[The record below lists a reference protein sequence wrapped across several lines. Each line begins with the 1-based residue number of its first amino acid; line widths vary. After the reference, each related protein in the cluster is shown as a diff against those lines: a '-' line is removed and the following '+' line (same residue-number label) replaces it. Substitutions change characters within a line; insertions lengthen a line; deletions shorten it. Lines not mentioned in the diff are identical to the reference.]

1 MFGSLRKM
9 SSAASASGAGGAGGP
24 SRAAGGP
31 GKRGRLASF
40 SDAAPA
46 QKKSSSEVL
55 LPAEAPIVFDVHPYG
70 SSAENHITGW
80 PAGLP
85 CWQVQVVHSAYP
97 SMTAFFLQ
105 AFDAFLKDAAHEEG
119 SPKSLKEFQEMCF
132 FRAQITRVDADA
144 ANVPLVPWRLAI
156 YIAGRSEALTDMLK
170 LLMAYANHRAQ
181 NPHMRDRKPFPDPA
195 VQKFEMY
202 LGAGCPSA
210 AATISN
216 ADNVQMFR
224 DRNLHKWSEAAG
236 PVGNKYLFMDLEVEV
251 TGALALGW
259 RGRTWP
265 LRNAFDAAEIP
276 LMSDGA
282 GGFVRVLK
290 GDRAAIAN
298 QADRQKIIDLVTS
311 GLNNFPTI
319 LLAESIPE
327 VGEKASDEDV
337 YAAARDFLAMLRAVP
352 HVLVKEIARQENVEE
367 TAGQQGEL
375 GKESD
380 KEKDDLEAQRRHSAR
395 AEPGSAFLLPA
406 ALCEAALA
414 KFSNQCTWCSADGM
428 QAQCAAGERQRKLL
442 GSAVDAGSN
451 DRQCFRFAP
460 ADPDIFD
467 LASRRRPVDH
477 QKEIVEGY
485 FEEALARG
493 RARAD
498 FGADEVAD
506 DSWEIHKGDVR
517 NRYHSERGSLAIHL
531 VEKVEGAKCTEDEF
545 AEFYQLY
552 DAQTDDGEPMLD
564 RGGIMRCIG
573 KDKTRYGEFAAKVR
587 DMGAATRARGRRPQK
602 LKVAMQ
608 EFLEK
613 QKDEPQSATQDDARR
628 AEFAARAEPHT
639 GRLTFKPG
647 ADGAVEC
654 VLTEEQKALVREML
668 SERASTMEYLFSRGN
683 VCACFG
689 IQIRKY
695 RALLAAAGADPR
707 QDLQKTSGLVL
718 EEEAADRSGDPSVQY
733 EKSWLRWAK
742 ELSLDSP
749 SVVCFAC
756 GVKVSKHHCKSECP
770 SDLIAQTLREDA
782 SEITPHICDYCVR
795 AEDRGARVSRDAI
808 DTGNTPEPLRGLTR
822 HEERLLQLVETNV
835 VMVHAPKGGTATAKG
850 GTFVAPLE
858 APRACEV
865 LGGAS
870 MEITDG
876 VLWLRP
882 RGVPPGWA
890 VPVRAQKLLD
900 ALKWLA
906 KNNAYY
912 RDFSVLGQATAAIKA
927 LETKLAEKL
936 ADDRQAIDPEAE
948 AAAQGAF
955 EGDAT
960 YFTAGG
966 PAPVGAV
973 VGDLQKNRESAEI
986 RPLTEALAFP
996 TLFPGGEGSCP
1007 EELRFS
1013 SYAWRRLLDCK
1024 TKFQD
1029 NPDYTFYQL
1038 ETWFRKRL
1046 SSATSVFVGKREVP
1060 GREAAERRAYA
1071 VQGKVPGTTAFLGQ
1085 KRTHCAQMMRQLGRP
1100 DFFLTLTSH
1109 ERQPH
1114 MLAACVKA
1122 QLYNDSPGLP
1132 LDRVEKTVAAQV
1144 LAYTNDQEHK
1154 WDGSPQCD
1162 ETIKGTNAAAA
1173 ACESGSETRRTGM
1186 TALQL
1191 CQKFPADVE
1200 REWNRQLERFLSWI
1214 TEARKTKGESC
1225 PPFPKPTLLRGTE
1238 AADGDEAPTGAKDVG
1253 YMDLLQGDVKWDCWD
1268 GNLDEAPPFVA
1279 QDFVSRVEWQKR
1291 GFPHAHMLLWV
1302 GDWGAERD
1310 ARLAAEEVAQPH
1322 PDAAPPVAGDSIWR
1336 VSKEQLDQLLSGKA
1350 SAVVRP
1356 RGLKDGG
1363 RKWLACTAD
1372 AGAQIVAVAHVA
1384 GAQQVMSQDEWRQ
1397 KSKEHGMSRRTCL
1410 YRKTF
1415 LVHVRMVQQ
1424 LAEAVPYAD
1433 PGARA
1438 CGDHVFRPTDAGPPT
1453 DRVLLLPPPRR
1464 YLPDCVKVNCIWDID
1479 AAHMDVLA
1487 SGSSTVVARPVG
1499 VVGEE
1504 RKWLARAVDSGA
1516 QIAGWTSAS
1525 VNREVPSEEEW
1536 VAARET
1542 YGLVED
1548 ALPFAPTLLVE
1559 LRALQLFAKPVDYAP
1574 PRAGSGV
1581 GGAPPPPQPHTEP
1594 RGGGEEAE
1602 RGGEE
1607 AEGEPPA
1614 APKRPAADW
1623 LDGAASETD
1632 DELLGPSRV
1641 DNVASIYD
1649 VYTRTTGPKRWRGVY
1664 RDGVMTL
1671 LTKSLMHKHGPYC
1684 GKYSLGRC
1692 RFGFPQQPVEKS
1704 RKKSQRE
1711 LWNNG
1716 SKNKYFVRRRSGD
1729 TMMGLYNPR
1738 ILRRWRGS
1746 MDLQVVENLH
1756 AVARYILGYCLKNDT
1771 AKDAVGKL
1779 NQEIARVPA
1788 TGPVT
1793 SKQLYRLAYIGTQ
1806 GRVTST
1812 FEACHHLLGLPVVRI
1827 SREFQWVHA
1836 GMPESYSAYVPRHL
1850 WRQAIANPENA
1861 PEPTAPAVIRR
1872 YAEWRAG
1879 KVAVFDDTGEQ
1890 VPLLVEGRAA
1900 ENYEWVSPREV
1911 TLFDFVA
1918 SYSTS
1923 YNSDPKLRAQPA
1935 IVSTKAFDPQRET
1948 EAYYYSKLLLHYPWA
1963 DFDEDDGPEWLE
1975 PSDDGSH
1982 QSAFVRLS
1990 KASNAGEHGDEA
2002 EAPPADAPAREEEAE
2017 LPAPDFFLKS
2027 TVFPKLNIAEAA
2039 WRELK
2044 RLNCALVMRSA
2055 MQTPGAAE
2063 DWENHRE
2070 LLRRLRLAAGRPDE
2084 EADDPD
2090 RDEDLEELAGAAPH
2104 AISTFGPVAGGDEA
2118 VQLLFGPDAQKSK
2131 QQDIVYWFLEQVRQ
2145 GNRAPARVLLHGPGG
2160 CGKSV
2165 VICAV
2170 ARLLRTEGHGVA
2182 LAAPTGC
2189 AAFLI
2194 NGCTLHSCLHL
2205 PVENRSF
2212 GHASDAPP
2220 PSGPALE
2227 HLIEFWKPVR
2237 VLVID
2242 EISMVSSEMLARI
2255 DARLQIY
2262 KRQPGVP
2269 FGGLH
2274 LLLCG
2279 DLYQLPPPKGQPAH
2293 AAVQLWK
2300 MFLLCELEGNHRAA
2314 RDPAYAALLE
2324 RVRKGLHT
2332 EADLAT
2338 LRTRLRKPP
2347 ADSRAPH
2354 LLATRKAVRQVNEEM
2369 LERHAETHGFE
2380 VHAAPAQDT
2389 SHRTGLPM
2397 EVDTGYDNPEVML
2410 RRNLDISD
2418 GLVNGARG
2426 MVTDIKLAR
2435 DSGEVPKVRVEFER
2449 GGQASREEEGDA
2461 DLPGVLISPVQGA
2474 FQNEDGERIL
2484 RRQLPLVLCWG
2495 LTIHKAQGGTETK
2508 GIALSLDETVRQQCQ
2523 AYVGLSRAECLAD
2536 LYLTAFDERAI
2547 IPAVGVD
2554 HALLQLRLQQ
2564 GYEAERGNG
2573 PNKHWR
2579 ACFAPAQTAQELEEA
2594 IASAPP
2600 GAFAER
2606 QAELLEAR
2614 AAEERGDKGAFTC
2627 EYCGEGCGTKRAL
2640 ATHN

>member
-1 MFGSLRKM
+1 
-9 SSAASASGAGGAGGP
+9 
-24 SRAAGGP
+24 
-31 GKRGRLASF
+31 
-40 SDAAPA
+40 
-46 QKKSSSEVL
+46 
-55 LPAEAPIVFDVHPYG
+55 
-70 SSAENHITGW
+70 
-80 PAGLP
+80 
-85 CWQVQVVHSAYP
+85 
-97 SMTAFFLQ
+97 
-105 AFDAFLKDAAHEEG
+105 
-119 SPKSLKEFQEMCF
+119 
-132 FRAQITRVDADA
+132 
-144 ANVPLVPWRLAI
+144 
-156 YIAGRSEALTDMLK
+156 
-170 LLMAYANHRAQ
+170 
-181 NPHMRDRKPFPDPA
+181 
-195 VQKFEMY
+195 
-202 LGAGCPSA
+202 
-210 AATISN
+210 
-216 ADNVQMFR
+216 
-224 DRNLHKWSEAAG
+224 
-236 PVGNKYLFMDLEVEV
+236 
-251 TGALALGW
+251 
-259 RGRTWP
+259 
-265 LRNAFDAAEIP
+265 
-276 LMSDGA
+276 
-282 GGFVRVLK
+282 
-290 GDRAAIAN
+290 
-298 QADRQKIIDLVTS
+298 
-311 GLNNFPTI
+311 
-319 LLAESIPE
+319 
-327 VGEKASDEDV
+327 
-337 YAAARDFLAMLRAVP
+337 
-352 HVLVKEIARQENVEE
+352 
-367 TAGQQGEL
+367 
-375 GKESD
+375 
-380 KEKDDLEAQRRHSAR
+380 
-395 AEPGSAFLLPA
+395 
-406 ALCEAALA
+406 
-414 KFSNQCTWCSADGM
+414 M

-442 GSAVDAGSN
+442 GSAVDACSRAIASVS
-451 DRQCFRFAP
+451 DLLRSQLAKFFE

-467 LASRRRPVDH
+467 LASRRIPFDH

-506 DSWEIHKGDVR
+506 GSWEIHKGDVR
-517 NRYHSERGSLAIHL
+517 NRYHSERGSRTIHL
-531 VEKVEGAKCTEDEF
+531 VEKVEGAKCTEEEF

-552 DAQTDDGEPMLD
+552 DAKTDDGEPMLD

-573 KDKTRYGEFAAKVR
+573 KRKTRYGEFAAKVQ
-587 DMGAATRARGRRPQK
+587 DMGAATRAPGPRPQK
-602 LKVAMQ
+602 LKVATQ
-608 EFLEK
+608 EFLEE
-613 QKDEPQSATQDDARR
+613 QTDEPQSVTQDDARR
-628 AEFAARAEPHT
+628 AEFAARAAPRT
-639 GRLTFKPG
+639 GRFTFKPG
-647 ADGAVEC
+647 ADGAVERA
-654 VLTEEQKALVREML
+654 LAEEQKALAREML
-668 SERASTMEYLFSRGN
+668 SERASTMEYLFSQGN
-683 VCACFG
+683 
-689 IQIRKY
+689 
-695 RALLAAAGADPR
+695 
-707 QDLQKTSGLVL
+707 DLQKTSGLVL
-718 EEEAADRSGDPSVQY
+718 EEEAADRAGEPSVQY

-756 GVKVSKHHCKSECP
+756 GVKVSKHHCMRECL
-770 SDLIAQTLREDA
+770 SDLIAQTLREGA

-795 AEDRGARVSRDAI
+795 AEDRGARVSRGAI
-808 DTGNTPEPLRGLTR
+808 DTGNAPEPLRGPIR
-822 HEERLLQLVETNV
+822 HEERVLQLAETNV

-850 GTFVAPLE
+850 GAFVAPLE

-882 RGVPPGWA
+882 RGAPPGWA
-890 VPVRAQKLLD
+890 VPARAQKLLD

-906 KNNAYY
+906 RSNAYY
-912 RDFSVLGQATAAIKA
+912 RDIFVLGQATADIEA
-927 LETKLAEKL
+927 LATKLAEKL
-936 ADDRQAIDPEAE
+936 ADDRPAIDPEAE

-960 YFTAGG
+960 YSTAGG
-966 PAPVGAV
+966 PAKVGAV

-1007 EELRFS
+1007 EELCFS

-1029 NPDYTFYQL
+1029 NPDYTFCQL
-1038 ETWFRKRL
+1038 ETWFRKSLR
-1046 SSATSVFVGKREVP
+1046 SATSVFAGKREVP

-1085 KRTHCAQMMRQLGRP
+1085 KRTRCVQVMRQLGRP
-1100 DFFLTLTSH
+1100 DFFLALTSH
-1109 ERQPH
+1109 KRQPH

-1144 LAYTNDQEHK
+1144 LAYTNDPERK

-1162 ETIKGTNAAAA
+1162 EKIKGTNDGAA
-1173 ACESGSETRRTGM
+1173 ACES
-1186 TALQL
+1186 
-1191 CQKFPADVE
+1191 E
-1200 REWNRQLERFLSWI
+1200 RLGDQ
-1214 TEARKTKGESC
+1214 
-1225 PPFPKPTLLRGTE
+1225 
-1238 AADGDEAPTGAKDVG
+1238 AADGGEAPAGAEDIG
-1253 YMDLLQGDVKWDCWD
+1253 YMDLLQGDVKRDCWG
-1268 GNLDEAPPFVA
+1268 GNLDE
-1279 QDFVSRVEWQKR
+1279 
-1291 GFPHAHMLLWV
+1291 
-1302 GDWGAERD
+1302 
-1310 ARLAAEEVAQPH
+1310 VAQPR

-1336 VSKEQLDQLLSGKA
+1336 VSIEQLDQLLSGKA

-1356 RGLKDGG
+1356 RGLKDAG

-1372 AGAQIVAVAHVA
+1372 AGAQIVAVARVA
-1384 GAQQVMSQDEWRQ
+1384 GARQVMSQDEWRQ
-1397 KSKEHGMSRRTCL
+1397 KSKEHGMSRRTCF

-1424 LAEAVPYAD
+1424 LAEAVPCAD

-1464 YLPDCVKVNCIWDID
+1464 YFPDCVKVNCIWDID
-1479 AAHMDVLA
+1479 AAQMDVLA

-1504 RKWLARAVDSGA
+1504 RKWLARAADSGA

-1525 VNREVPSEEEW
+1525 VSREAPSEEEW
-1536 VAARET
+1536 AAARET
-1542 YGLVED
+1542 SGLVED
-1548 ALPFAPTLLVE
+1548 ALPFAPTFLVE

-1574 PRAGSGV
+1574 PRAGSAV
-1581 GGAPPPPQPHTEP
+1581 GGAPPPPQPHPEP
-1594 RGGGEEAE
+1594 RVGGEAAE

-1632 DELLGPSRV
+1632 DELLGPSKA
-1641 DNVASIYD
+1641 DNVACIYD
-1649 VYTRTTGPKRWRGVY
+1649 VYARTTGPKRWRGVY

-1671 LTKSLMHKHGPYC
+1671 LTKSLMHKHGPYFMH
-1684 GKYSLGRC
+1684 SLGRC
-1692 RFGFPQQPVEKS
+1692 RFGFPQQPAEKS

-1716 SKNKYFVRRRSGD
+1716 SKNEYFVRRRSGA

-1746 MDLQVVENLH
+1746 MDLQVAGSSH

-1771 AKDAVGKL
+1771 AKDAAGKL
-1779 NQEIARVPA
+1779 NQDIARVPA

-1793 SKQLYRLAYIGTQ
+1793 SKQVNRLAYIGAQ

-1850 WRQAIANPENA
+1850 WRQTIANPEDA

-1890 VPLLVEGRAA
+1890 FPLLVEGGAA
-1900 ENYEWVSPREV
+1900 KNYEWVSPREV

-1923 YNSDPKLRAQPA
+1923 YISDPKLRAQPA
-1935 IVSTKAFDPQRET
+1935 IASTKAFDPERET
-1948 EAYYYSKLLLHYPWA
+1948 ETYYYSKLLLHYPWA
-1963 DFDEDDGPEWLE
+1963 DFDEDDGPEWLG

-1990 KASNAGEHGDEA
+1990 KASNQGEHGDEA
-2002 EAPPADAPAREEEAE
+2002 EAPPEDAQAREEEAE

-2027 TVFPKLNIAEAA
+2027 TVFPNLGIAEAA
-2039 WRELK
+2039 WRGLK
-2044 RLNCALVMRSA
+2044 RLSCALVMRSA

-2063 DWENHRE
+2063 DWENRRE

-2090 RDEDLEELAGAAPH
+2090 QGEDLEELAGAAPH
-2104 AISTFGPVAGGDEA
+2104 AISAFGPVARGDEA

-2165 VICAV
+2165 VVRAV

-2194 NGCTLHSCLHL
+2194 NGCTLHSCFHL
-2205 PVENRSF
+2205 PVENKSFATPRSTSANRECHSAAF
-2212 GHASDAPP
+2212 
-2220 PSGPALE
+2220 
-2227 HLIEFWKPVR
+2227 
-2237 VLVID
+2237 
-2242 EISMVSSEMLARI
+2242 
-2255 DARLQIY
+2255 
-2262 KRQPGVP
+2262 
-2269 FGGLH
+2269 

-2279 DLYQLPPPKGQPAH
+2279 DLYQLPPPKGQPVY

-2300 MFLLCELEGNHRAA
+2300 MSLVCELEGNHRAA
-2314 RDPAYAALLE
+2314 WDPACAALLE

-2380 VHAAPAQDT
+2380 VRAAPAQDT
-2389 SHRTGLPM
+2389 SHRTGPPV
-2397 EVDTGYDNPEVML
+2397 EVDTGYDNPEDTGGLESDARFAIGAEVVL

-2418 GLVNGARG
+2418 GRVNGARG

-2435 DSGEVPKVRVEFER
+2435 DSGEVLKVRAEFER
-2449 GGQASREEEGDA
+2449 GGQAAREEESDA
-2461 DLPGVLISPVQGA
+2461 DLPGALISPVQGA

-2484 RRQLPLVLCWG
+2484 RRQPPLVLCWG

-2523 AYVGLSRAECLAD
+2523 AYVGLSRVECLAD
-2536 LYLTAFDERAI
+2536 LYLAAFDERAI
-2547 IPAVGVD
+2547 APAVGVD

-2564 GYEAERGNG
+2564 GYEVERANG
-2573 PNKHWR
+2573 PNKNWR
-2579 ACFAPAQTAQELEEA
+2579 ACFAPAQTAQELEDA

-2614 AAEERGDKGAFTC
+2614 AAEERGDKGAFTR
-2627 EYCGEGCGTKRAL
+2627 EHFGEECGTKRAL
-2640 ATHN
+2640 ATRKRETCTVARMIRVRKRPAGGRWADAPGCRPANLYGDGCWGASAAPAAPAVPPRRRARLAALQQAPAGAAEIEAEWRTSAAPDAETPPSPPPPPKRPRLTSLAPAASGAEAAAAPRSAPAAAAPPRAPPALKRPRLADLAQAAGSGADGGARANAPAAASGRLASRSVASQAMGSATGAATGSGRAASSGPGGALGRRRPCGFRSVGNSCYMNSLLQALFPLAPAQRMIAATLGALGDEPEEGLFDLLRQGNKLVGTAIAAWRARGALEPELFLDWHNGEQEDAQEFLQLNLLQNDGPELADLCRGIDWPRLSRPACPASRDATGAEPFTILSLPLVAADGRRAFASVRTALADYIEAPYLVEVDDWQCPCAGFVAHRASVLKTHRITCVQEILLLHLVRWDSFGRAVPHPVAADAVLEVRGPDSVGIFSLKAVVVHRGATTRKGHYCAFAKYDGTWWLYDDDASRVATEAEIAFFGSGQGAAALTKVHLACYERLDSAAPLPAQGRLVVEASDAAL